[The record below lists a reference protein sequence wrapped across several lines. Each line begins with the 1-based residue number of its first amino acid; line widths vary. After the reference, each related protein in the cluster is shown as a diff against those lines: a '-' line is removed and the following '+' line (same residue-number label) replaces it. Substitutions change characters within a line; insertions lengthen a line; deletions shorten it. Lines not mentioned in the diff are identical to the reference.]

1 MKHNK
6 GTILRSIEQPY
17 LKDNVPEFD
26 TGDTVRVD
34 YRVSEGNRTRVQAFE
49 GVVIARSNGKTGARS
64 TFTVRK
70 ISFGTGVERIFPIH
84 SPLISGITV
93 VRRGRTRRAKLYY
106 LRDLRGKAAR
116 LKTDV
121 ARQEVDR
128 VAFREARDARVKAD
142 QERQV
147 QQEAEAKQRAEEE
160 AKAQAA
166 AEAATA
172 EAEQADAAAT
182 SAELEPAP
190 TGAEAEAAGVSEAI
204 AEADE
209 EVREQN

>member
-1 MKHNK
+1 MKYNK
-6 GTILRSIEQPY
+6 GAILRAIEQPF
-17 LKDNVPEFD
+17 LKADPPEFD

-49 GVVIARSNGKTGARS
+49 GVVIARNNGKQGARA

-70 ISFGTGVERIFPIH
+70 ISFGTGVERIFPLH
-84 SPLISGITV
+84 SPLISALTV

-128 VAFREARDARVKAD
+128 AASRSTRE
-142 QERQV
+142 ERRR
-147 QQEAEAKQRAEEE
+147 AAAPAEET
-160 AKAQAA
+160 Q
-166 AEAATA
+166 
-172 EAEQADAAAT
+172 
-182 SAELEPAP
+182 S
-190 TGAEAEAAGVSEAI
+190 
-204 AEADE
+204 
-209 EVREQN
+209 